1 MLTYGFF
8 NSQNSDRTYTAADFN
23 KYFEGVIS
31 QNGIFQTVGD
41 AFHVTADVSQL
52 RVSVGSGK
60 ALVNS
65 HWVDNSE
72 TTYLTLAAADVALD
86 RWDQIVLRCSETNR
100 NVELAVNTGTPSS
113 KQPANIYN
121 VSRTPTTYEILLAI
135 VRVPKAS
142 SKITNANITD
152 TRANTKVCGYVTGLV
167 NQVDTSDLYDQWQA
181 ATVKMEADMAEW
193 EAEQKTAFEEWLGTL
208 TSDSPINIYLKRESA
223 TIELTVDSSSVDFPR
238 SLVQKMTE
246 NDVVDIYLNGVY
258 LVAFVDYAL
267 LYINVINPETMKDE
281 LTGVQIQFLRAP
293 IEAGNTLTINV
304 LKSVI
309 G

>member
-41 AFHVTADVSQL
+41 AFHVTADTSQL

-72 TTYLTLAAADVALD
+72 ATYLTIAAADVALD

-100 NVELAVNTGTPSS
+100 NIELAVNTGTPSS
-113 KQPANIYN
+113 SQPTDIYN
-121 VSRTPTTYEILLAI
+121 VTRTPTTYEILLAI
-135 VRVPKAS
+135 VKVPKAS
-142 SKITNANITD
+142 SKITTANITD
-152 TRANTKVCGYVTGLV
+152 TRANTKVCGYITGLV
-167 NQVDTSDLYDQWQA
+167 KQVDTSDLYDQWQA

-193 EAEQKTAFEEWLGTL
+193 EAEQKTTFENWLSTL
-208 TSDSPINIYLKRESA
+208 SSNSPINIYLKRESA
-223 TIELTVDSSSVDFPR
+223 TIDLTTDSNSVDLPG
-238 SLVQKMTE
+238 SLVQKMTG
-246 NDVVDIYLNGVY
+246 NDIVDVYLNGVY
-258 LVAFVDYAL
+258 LIPLVDYDLFCTEEIDPITEKTTLSRAE
-267 LYINVINPETMKDE
+267 IIFNH
-281 LTGVQIQFLRAP
+281 AP
-293 IEAGNTLTINV
+293 IEAGNTIAVNV
-304 LKSVI
+304 IKSVI
-309 G
+309 N